1 LFVSLGC
8 PLDAIFAT
16 FEVEQTTAIYSGL
29 LRMSGLASMQP
40 NIKIDLF
47 MVAWDSAG
55 RRSPHEIL
63 GSLSPARSRPC
74 PRILPPPHLLPSC
87 GGGME
92 QIGSANLLREF
103 PEMKGFSP
111 RNLKYM
117 RKFAKVNQNEII
129 VQEMLAQITWYHHI
143 TILESERA

>member
-1 LFVSLGC
+1 
-8 PLDAIFAT
+8 
-16 FEVEQTTAIYSGL
+16 
-29 LRMSGLASMQP
+29 
-40 NIKIDLF
+40 
-47 MVAWDSAG
+47 
-55 RRSPHEIL
+55 
-63 GSLSPARSRPC
+63 
-74 PRILPPPHLLPSC
+74 
-87 GGGME
+87 ME